1 MTPQLIDLVCRSTGA
16 SRTTTWTPLQT
27 LWSGYGK
34 IYRVALDH
42 AEVPSVVVKMVTPPD
57 VMDQPRGWNTDQS
70 HQRKLRSYHVEAS
83 WYRDW
88 NHRAAEVV
96 RVAKCYAV
104 EPINGGSAFVLE
116 DLDDAGF
123 PLRWNSPS
131 LAEIQA
137 GLNWLARFHCHF
149 MGQTPCDL
157 WNTGTYWHLATRP
170 DELAVMDVDDP
181 LRIHASQID
190 QRLSEC
196 EFPTFVHGDAKI
208 ANFCIAEDLKNVAAV
223 DFQYV
228 GGGCAMKDVVYFLG
242 SCLSEGELTIHA
254 SDLIDSYFQDCRLGW
269 LEARPVSLF
278 ETESRNLLA
287 YAWADFERFLRGW
300 HPQHK
305 KLTGYSRKMTQLA
318 IERLRA

>member
-1 MTPQLIDLVCRSTGA
+1 MNPPLIDLVCRSTGA
-16 SRTTTWTPLQT
+16 TRTTAWTPLQT

-34 IYRVALDH
+34 IYRVGLEH

-70 HQRKLRSYHVEAS
+70 HQRKLQSYQVEAS
-83 WYRDW
+83 WYHDW

-116 DLDDAGF
+116 DLDAAGF

-131 LAEIQA
+131 LQEIRI
-137 GLNWLARFHCHF
+137 GLNWLAKFHCHF
-149 MGQTPCDL
+149 MGETPGEL
-157 WNTGTYWHLATRP
+157 WHTGTYWHLATRP
-170 DELAVMDVDDP
+170 DELSSMDTDDP
-181 LRIHASQID
+181 LWIHASQID

-196 EFPTFVHGDAKI
+196 EFPTLVHGDAKI
-208 ANFCIAEDLKNVAAV
+208 ANFCVAQDLQSIAAV

-242 SCLSEGELTIHA
+242 SCLSEKELTTRA
-254 SDLIDSYFQDCRLGW
+254 GDLIESYFQDCRLSWREG
-269 LEARPVSLF
+269 RKVSSF
-278 ETESRNLLA
+278 ESESRNLLA
-287 YAWADFERFLRGW
+287 FAWADFERFLCGW
-300 HPQHK
+300 YPQHK
-305 KLTGYSRKMTQLA
+305 KLTGYSRQMTELA
-318 IERLRA
+318 IKSLRA